1 MTRDTFLLQD
11 QKELQHMNLST
22 DRPPERQIMQVAE
35 PYTLVQARHGWM
47 LANPSD
53 FYIGKAMLEY
63 GEYAEIE
70 GQFLSQLFVRP
81 GAVVEVGANVGTHT
95 VALARQAAQQ
105 RREMFAF
112 EPQPFIFQN
121 LCANLALNGIT
132 NVRAWPWACGAKA
145 ETVYFSSPDY
155 NAPGNFGGV
164 SMHASPANQDIAIPC
179 VRLDDVLADHPVG
192 LIKIDVEGFELHTLH
207 GAVSLLAAS
216 RPVLYLENDRDDKSQ
231 ALIEWLWS
239 QDYRLWWHIP
249 QLFNPANFFG
259 IQENIYGNAASFN
272 MLALPREADI
282 PVIGLPEVTDATYH
296 PHQEGAS

>member
-1 MTRDTFLLQD
+1 MDARKPQRLL
-11 QKELQHMNLST
+11 H
-22 DRPPERQIMQVAE
+22 RQSD
-35 PYTLVQARHGWM
+35 AR
-47 LANPSD
+47 
-53 FYIGKAMLEY
+53 IRRVC
-63 GEYAEIE
+63 EIE

-192 LIKIDVEGFELHTLH
+192 LIKIDVEALNYIRCKGPLIFWPHRALYCIWRTT
-207 GAVSLLAAS
+207 GMIS
-216 RPVLYLENDRDDKSQ
+216 RR
-231 ALIEWLWS
+231 
-239 QDYRLWWHIP
+239 R
-249 QLFNPANFFG
+249 
-259 IQENIYGNAASFN
+259 
-272 MLALPREADI
+272 
-282 PVIGLPEVTDATYH
+282 
-296 PHQEGAS
+296 